1 MGGRRAP
8 PTGADVQHPI
18 EVRNYMTTIY
28 ARIASDAA
36 ILERNI
42 RALAKCSP
50 LTAEAILRTEPSPGV
65 EIHPAQSP
73 SEVSGTLDGVWLASP
88 RRPDAEADQLARSFD
103 PAQVGALVVLGFGVG
118 RHVRAISERTR
129 HEAFVI
135 VFEPNLPLL
144 RAVLERVD
152 HSAWLERANP
162 LIVTDPGDDAAFIAG
177 LRGAEAMLALGVK
190 IIEHT
195 PSRSRLGADAARFCE
210 TFNRVLAATRTTVV
224 TTLVQSEA
232 TCRNFFI
239 NSRAYLENPGI
250 ADLENACAGRPA
262 ITVAAGPSLAR
273 NIHLLKTPGLR
284 DRCVIIAAQTV
295 LKPLL
300 EIGVRPH
307 FVTSLDFH
315 EISAR
320 FYEGLTADDVAGV
333 TLVVEPKANPAI
345 VRAFPGAV
353 RMPSENTLDLLF
365 GDLAGKHGPI
375 RAGATVAH
383 LSYYLARYLGCDPV
397 VLIGQD
403 LGFTDGLYYADGAAI
418 HNVWAGELNPF
429 RSLEML
435 EWERVARHRAQLRK
449 IPASTGGDIYTDEQ
463 MATYLAQFNRD
474 FLQDAR
480 RGLTTIDATEGGARK
495 SNSVVIS
502 LADAITRYAPPG
514 APALPDLS
522 PPDASSADRTD
533 PADRATRRIGDV
545 RKDLVRL
552 ASISR
557 KTADLL
563 SLMLEHHDE
572 QKHVNRLIKES
583 HKLRDDAHAL
593 QPAFPLVQRLNQ
605 LGAFKRLRAD
615 RALAHTDGLDGLEI
629 QRRRI
634 ERDKVNVEW
643 IADASDM
650 MASMLEDALHEWS
663 PAERSRDRGAGIGA
677 QSPARARRNGARRN
691 QTTPTVHAAALLI
704 VDPARSSI
712 GTPRDLARP
721 IAGMNALARTLGR
734 IARSSRIRRAVII
747 SPDSETV
754 RTIAGDAPAGLDI
767 DFVTAPS
774 NAIIHGSI
782 ARARAFSRASW
793 RGGIAGLTIYD
804 EIISPRVMRDAVAAA
819 GADAALVIGGDWP
832 LVDPALCDAVIDR
845 FAEAPDDH
853 RLTFTQ
859 APPGLAGCLIS
870 KELLNDITP
879 HAGALAATIGG
890 ILGYHP
896 ARPGA
901 DQIGRDRCAEI
912 PPAVRDALARFI
924 ADDPA
929 CAAVVEHLGDRA
941 LDADAE
947 EIAGAW
953 REVRTTRCAA
963 PEHVIIELA
972 LGKPPHG
979 VWPIWDRHTNPAHRL
994 MPVECAETIIREA
1007 LVARPGAAITFAG
1020 AGDPLTHPDLPRLM
1034 SLSQQLGAGA
1044 IHVRTPLTA
1053 DADIIDIAASHADII
1068 SVDLYANSAATYE
1081 RITGMDRFRRAI
1093 EMINRLHERRAGESA
1108 APWIVPRLTRCDES
1122 LHEVEAFYDKWL
1134 AVLGAASIDPL
1145 PARQIGARIAPL
1157 SLPAIA
1163 RERRDTAE
1171 IVHTPGAD
1179 AIAGDSQP
1187 VNDFDNLIIEPGA
1200 ARR

>member
-1 MGGRRAP
+1 
-8 PTGADVQHPI
+8 
-18 EVRNYMTTIY
+18 MTTID
-28 ARIASDAA
+28 ASISSDAA

-42 RALAKCSP
+42 RALARCSP
-50 LTAEAILRTEPSPGV
+50 LAAEAILRAEPSPSL
-65 EIHPAQSP
+65 EIVPAQTP
-73 SEVSGTLDGVWLASP
+73 GEVSGTLDGVWLSSP

-103 PAQVGALVVLGFGVG
+103 PAHVGALVVLGFGLG
-118 RHVRAISERTR
+118 RHVRAIAERTR

-135 VFEPNLPLL
+135 VFEPNVSLL

-152 HSAWLERANP
+152 HSAWIERANP
-162 LIVTDPGDDAAFIAG
+162 LIITDPGDDAALIAG
-177 LRGAEAMLALGVK
+177 LRGAEAMLAFGVK
-190 IIEHT
+190 ILEHT

-210 TFNRVLAATRTTVV
+210 MFNRVLAAARTTVV
-224 TTLVQSEA
+224 TTLVQSQA

-250 ADLENACAGRPA
+250 SDLSGACAGRPA

-273 NIHLLKTPGLR
+273 NIQLLKTPGLR

-320 FYEGLTADDVAGV
+320 FYEGLTADDVDGV

-365 GDLAGKHGPI
+365 GDLAGEHSPI

-383 LSYYLARYLGCDPV
+383 LSYYLARHLGCDPV

-403 LGFTDGLYYADGAAI
+403 LGFTDGLYYSDGAAI
-418 HNVWAGELNPF
+418 HNVWACELNPF

-435 EWERVARHRAQLRK
+435 EWERVARHRTQLRK
-449 IPASTGGDIYTDEQ
+449 IPATAGGDIYTDEQ

-495 SNSVVIS
+495 SNSVVMS
-502 LADAITRYAPPG
+502 LADAIAQHAPPG
-514 APALPDLS
+514 APTLPDLS
-522 PPDASSADRTD
+522 PPDATSADRRD
-533 PADRATRRIGDV
+533 VADRAAQRIRDV

-563 SLMLEHHDE
+563 AKMLEHQDD
-572 QKHVNRLIKES
+572 QRLVNRLIKES
-583 HKLRDDAHAL
+583 HRLRDDAHAL

-605 LGAFKRLRAD
+605 LGVFKRVRAD
-615 RALAHTDGLDGLEI
+615 RALAHTDGLDELEI

-650 MASMLEDALHEWS
+650 MASMLEDALREWS
-663 PAERSRDRGAGIGA
+663 PVEHSRDRDAGCA
-677 QSPARARRNGARRN
+677 TQSPARARREGSRRN
-691 QTTPTVHAAALLI
+691 QTMQNVHAAALLI
-704 VDPARSSI
+704 VDPERSSL
-712 GTPRDLARP
+712 GAPRDLARP

-734 IARSSRIRRAVII
+734 LARSSRIRSAVVI
-747 SPDSETV
+747 SPDSDAA
-754 RTIAGDAPAGLDI
+754 RAIAGAAPDGLDV
-767 DFVTAPS
+767 DFITAPQ
-774 NAIIHGSI
+774 NAVIHGSI

-793 RGGIAGLTIYD
+793 RGGIAGLTVYD
-804 EIISPRVMRDAVAAA
+804 ELISPKIMRDALAAV
-819 GADAALVIGGDWP
+819 GADAALVLGGDWP
-832 LVDPALCDAVIDR
+832 LVDPALCDAVIER

-859 APPGLAGCLIS
+859 APPGLAGCLLA
-870 KELLNDITP
+870 ENLLDDIAP

-901 DQIGRDRCAEI
+901 DQIGRDRCAAI
-912 PPAVRDALARFI
+912 APAVRDALARFI

-929 CAAVVEHLGDRA
+929 CAAVIEHLGDRA
-941 LDADAE
+941 LDADAD
-947 EIAGAW
+947 EIARAW
-953 REVRTTRCAA
+953 REARTARPAE
-963 PEHVIIELA
+963 PEHVVIELA

-979 VWPIWDRHTNPAHRL
+979 VWPIWMRHTNPAHRL
-994 MPVECAETIIREA
+994 MHAERAESIIRDA
-1007 LVARPGAAITFAG
+1007 LGAHPGAAITFTG
-1020 AGDPLTHPDLPRLM
+1020 VGDPITHPDITRL
-1034 SLSQQLGAGA
+1034 LRFARELGAA
-1044 IHVRTPLTA
+1044 ALHLRSPLVA
-1053 DADIIDIAASHADII
+1053 DSDAVDAAASLADVI

-1081 RITGMDRFRRAI
+1081 RITGVDRFRRAI
-1093 EMINRLHERRAGESA
+1093 EMINRVHERRPGEAA
-1108 APWIVPRLTRCDES
+1108 APWIVPRITRCDET
-1122 LHEVEAFYDKWL
+1122 LNEIEAFYDKWL

-1145 PARQIGARIAPL
+1145 PAPRPGSRIAPL
-1157 SLPAIA
+1157 SLPSVA
-1163 RERRDTAE
+1163 RERIVAAE

-1179 AIAGDSQP
+1179 AVPGITTSADP
-1187 VNDFDNLIIEPGA
+1187 FDNLIIEPGA